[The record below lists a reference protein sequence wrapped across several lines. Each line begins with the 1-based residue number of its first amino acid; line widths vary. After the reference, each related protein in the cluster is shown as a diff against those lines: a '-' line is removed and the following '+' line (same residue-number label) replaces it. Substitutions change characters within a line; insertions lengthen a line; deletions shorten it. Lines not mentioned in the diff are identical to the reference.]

1 MEESSKSKIANRWV
15 GACTALQLVQCK
27 VYSVQF
33 TGTCSA
39 LQLVQCVHRC
49 QVYTA
54 HLLMAWEVGASRQA
68 PHFRSW
74 AALHGTA
81 LHGTAL
87 YCTALHCTAL
97 HCTYHYRV
105 MFSCTQELLHSA
117 PPPSLKISVLAPS
130 VQCSAADSSLIQ
142 CSAKKV
148 QCSAVQCSA
157 VQCSTV
163 QCRTST

>member
-1 MEESSKSKIANRWV
+1 MASCVEESSKSKRANRWV

-97 HCTYHYRV
+97 HCTALHCTALHCTATHYTALH
-105 MFSCTQELLHSA
+105 CTALHFTA
-117 PPPSLKISVLAPS
+117 LHCFVLYS
-130 VQCSAADSSLIQ
+130 IL
-142 CSAKKV
+142 
-148 QCSAVQCSA
+148 
-157 VQCSTV
+157 
-163 QCRTST
+163 R